1 MQSPAALPESPPP
14 SHPERPARGDWW
26 AVCLCA
32 AWCGTCG
39 IYRPLF
45 DELARAH
52 PDVRFEWVDI
62 EDESDI
68 AGDLDVETF
77 PTLLIADGERALFW
91 GPCCPRRPCW
101 RGCWP
106 ACRPQHRAAQAQVA
120 RRSKCLSACV
130 PPAARSGLWVPA
142 AQLAPTTVLLLFS

>member
-1 MQSPAALPESPPP
+1 MQSPAALPEPTPSSPAGADAAAAAATP
-14 SHPERPARGDWW
+14 RGWW

-52 PDVRFEWVDI
+52 PQVRFEWVDI
-62 EDESDI
+62 EDESEL

-77 PTLLIADGERALFW
+77 PTLLIADGERALFL
-91 GPCCPRRPCW
+91 GPLLPQAPVLARLLASLQA
-101 RGCWP
+101 GAP
-106 ACRPQHRAAQAQVA
+106 AAGAGGEAQEVFERVRAA
-120 RRSKCLSACV
+120 RGR
-130 PPAARSGLWVPA
+130 
-142 AQLAPTTVLLLFS
+142 

>member
-14 SHPERPARGDWW
+14 PHPERPARGDWW

-77 PTLLIADGERALFW
+77 PTLLIADGERALFL
-91 GPCCPRRPCW
+91 GPLL
-101 RGCWP
+101 
-106 ACRPQHRAAQAQVA
+106 PQAPVLARLLASLQAAAPGSAGPGGEAQQVFERVRAARGA
-120 RRSKCLSACV
+120 
-130 PPAARSGLWVPA
+130 
-142 AQLAPTTVLLLFS
+142 

>member
-1 MQSPAALPESPPP
+1 MDGSWQ
-14 SHPERPARGDWW
+14 
-26 AVCLCA
+26 VICLCA

-62 EDESDI
+62 EDDAEI

-77 PTLLIADGERALFW
+77 PTLLIADSDRGVPRNLVVAPRLF
-91 GPCCPRRPCW
+91 RP
-101 RGCWP
+101 
-106 ACRPQHRAAQAQVA
+106 ANAAQH
-120 RRSKCLSACV
+120 
-130 PPAARSGLWVPA
+130 
-142 AQLAPTTVLLLFS
+142 

>member
-77 PTLLIADGERALFW
+77 PTLLIADGERAVFF
-91 GPCCPRRPCW
+91 GPLL
-101 RGCWP
+101 
-106 ACRPQHRAAQAQVA
+106 PQAPVLARLLASLQAAAPGSAGPGGEAQQVFERVRAARGA
-120 RRSKCLSACV
+120 
-130 PPAARSGLWVPA
+130 
-142 AQLAPTTVLLLFS
+142 

>member
-1 MQSPAALPESPPP
+1 MSSPAALPP
-14 SHPERPARGDWW
+14 STPSTAAAAAPGGWW

-45 DELARAH
+45 EELSRAH

-62 EDESDI
+62 EDESEL

-77 PTLLIADGERALFW
+77 PTLLIADGQRALFL
-91 GPCCPRRPCW
+91 GPLL
-101 RGCWP
+101 
-106 ACRPQHRAAQAQVA
+106 PQAPVLARLLASLQAAPGSAGAGGEAQGVFE
-120 RRSKCLSACV
+120 RVR
-130 PPAARSGLWVPA
+130 AARSR
-142 AQLAPTTVLLLFS
+142 

>member
-14 SHPERPARGDWW
+14 SHTERPARGDWW

-68 AGDLDVETF
+68 AGELDVETF
-77 PTLLIADGERALFW
+77 PTLLIADGERALFL
-91 GPCCPRRPCW
+91 GPLL
-101 RGCWP
+101 
-106 ACRPQHRAAQAQVA
+106 PQAPVLARLLASLQAAAPGSAGPGGEAQQVFERVRAARGA
-120 RRSKCLSACV
+120 
-130 PPAARSGLWVPA
+130 
-142 AQLAPTTVLLLFS
+142 

>member
-1 MQSPAALPESPPP
+1 MSSPAALPPSTPASPAAATP
-14 SHPERPARGDWW
+14 GGWW

-62 EDESDI
+62 EDESDLV
-68 AGDLDVETF
+68 GDLDVETF
-77 PTLLIADGERALFW
+77 PTLLIADGERALFL
-91 GPCCPRRPCW
+91 GPLL
-101 RGCWP
+101 
-106 ACRPQHRAAQAQVA
+106 PQAPELARLLASLQAAPGSAGAGGEAQGVFE
-120 RRSKCLSACV
+120 RVR
-130 PPAARSGLWVPA
+130 AARSW
-142 AQLAPTTVLLLFS
+142 

>member
-14 SHPERPARGDWW
+14 SHPERPARGGWW

-52 PDVRFEWVDI
+52 RDVRFEWVDI

-77 PTLLIADGERALFW
+77 PTLLIADGERALFL
-91 GPCCPRRPCW
+91 GPLL
-101 RGCWP
+101 
-106 ACRPQHRAAQAQVA
+106 PQAPVLARLLASLQAAAPGSAGPGGEAQQVFERVRAARGA
-120 RRSKCLSACV
+120 
-130 PPAARSGLWVPA
+130 
-142 AQLAPTTVLLLFS
+142 

>member
-77 PTLLIADGERALFW
+77 PTLLIADSERALFL
-91 GPCCPRRPCW
+91 GPLL
-101 RGCWP
+101 
-106 ACRPQHRAAQAQVA
+106 PQAPVLARLLASLQAAAPGSAGPGGEAQQVFERVRAARGA
-120 RRSKCLSACV
+120 
-130 PPAARSGLWVPA
+130 
-142 AQLAPTTVLLLFS
+142 

>member
-1 MQSPAALPESPPP
+1 MSSPAALPPSTPSSPAAATP
-14 SHPERPARGDWW
+14 GGWW

-62 EDESDI
+62 EDESDL

-77 PTLLIADGERALFW
+77 PTLLIADGQRALFL
-91 GPCCPRRPCW
+91 GPLL
-101 RGCWP
+101 
-106 ACRPQHRAAQAQVA
+106 PQAPVLARLLASLQAATPGSGASAGQEAQSVFE
-120 RRSKCLSACV
+120 CV
-130 PPAARSGLWVPA
+130 RAARSR
-142 AQLAPTTVLLLFS
+142 

>member
-1 MQSPAALPESPPP
+1 MSSPAALPPSTPASPAAATP
-14 SHPERPARGDWW
+14 GGGW

-77 PTLLIADGERALFW
+77 PTLLIADGERALFL
-91 GPCCPRRPCW
+91 GPLL
-101 RGCWP
+101 
-106 ACRPQHRAAQAQVA
+106 PQAPVLARLLASLQAAAPGSAGPGGEAQQVFERVRAARGA
-120 RRSKCLSACV
+120 
-130 PPAARSGLWVPA
+130 
-142 AQLAPTTVLLLFS
+142 

>member
-77 PTLLIADGERALFW
+77 PTLLIADGERALFL
-91 GPCCPRRPCW
+91 GPLL
-101 RGCWP
+101 
-106 ACRPQHRAAQAQVA
+106 PQAPVLARLLASLQAAAPGSTGPGGEAQQVFERVRAARGA
-120 RRSKCLSACV
+120 
-130 PPAARSGLWVPA
+130 
-142 AQLAPTTVLLLFS
+142 

>member
-1 MQSPAALPESPPP
+1 MSSPAALPPSTPASPAAATP
-14 SHPERPARGDWW
+14 GGWW

-52 PDVRFEWVDI
+52 PDVRFAWVDI
-62 EDESDI
+62 EDESDL

-77 PTLLIADGERALFW
+77 PTLLIADGQRALFL
-91 GPCCPRRPCW
+91 GPLLPQAPVLARLLASLQAATPGSGAGAGPEAQGVFERVRAV
-101 RGCWP
+101 RG
-106 ACRPQHRAAQAQVA
+106 R
-120 RRSKCLSACV
+120 
-130 PPAARSGLWVPA
+130 
-142 AQLAPTTVLLLFS
+142 

>member
-1 MQSPAALPESPPP
+1 MQSPAAFPESPPP

-77 PTLLIADGERALFW
+77 PTLLIADGERALFL
-91 GPCCPRRPCW
+91 GPLL
-101 RGCWP
+101 
-106 ACRPQHRAAQAQVA
+106 PQAPVLARLLASLQAAAPGSTGPGGEAQQVFERVRAARGA
-120 RRSKCLSACV
+120 
-130 PPAARSGLWVPA
+130 
-142 AQLAPTTVLLLFS
+142 

>member
-1 MQSPAALPESPPP
+1 MSSPAALPPSSPP
-14 SHPERPARGDWW
+14 SPAAATPGGWW

-62 EDESDI
+62 EDESDL

-77 PTLLIADGERALFW
+77 PTLLIADGERALFL
-91 GPCCPRRPCW
+91 GPLL
-101 RGCWP
+101 
-106 ACRPQHRAAQAQVA
+106 PQAPVLARLLASLQSATPGSGAGAGADAQGVFERVRAA
-120 RRSKCLSACV
+120 RGR
-130 PPAARSGLWVPA
+130 
-142 AQLAPTTVLLLFS
+142 

>member
-1 MQSPAALPESPPP
+1 MPCAIKIEIPHGTTVS
-14 SHPERPARGDWW
+14 PARGDWW

-52 PDVRFEWVDI
+52 RDVRFEWVDI

-77 PTLLIADGERALFW
+77 PTLLIADGERALFL
-91 GPCCPRRPCW
+91 GPLL
-101 RGCWP
+101 
-106 ACRPQHRAAQAQVA
+106 PQAPVLARLLASLQAAAPGSAGPGGEAQQVFERVRAARGA
-120 RRSKCLSACV
+120 
-130 PPAARSGLWVPA
+130 
-142 AQLAPTTVLLLFS
+142 

>member
-77 PTLLIADGERALFW
+77 PTLLIADGERALFL
-91 GPCCPRRPCW
+91 GPLL
-101 RGCWP
+101 
-106 ACRPQHRAAQAQVA
+106 PQAPVLARLLASLQAAAPGGAGAGGEAQQVFERVRAA
-120 RRSKCLSACV
+120 RRA
-130 PPAARSGLWVPA
+130 
-142 AQLAPTTVLLLFS
+142 

>member
-62 EDESDI
+62 EDDSEI

-77 PTLLIADGERALFW
+77 PTLLIADGERALFL
-91 GPCCPRRPCW
+91 GPLL
-101 RGCWP
+101 
-106 ACRPQHRAAQAQVA
+106 PQAPVLARLLASLQAAAPGSAGPGGEAQQVFERVRAARGA
-120 RRSKCLSACV
+120 
-130 PPAARSGLWVPA
+130 
-142 AQLAPTTVLLLFS
+142 

>member
-62 EDESDI
+62 EDESDLVD
-68 AGDLDVETF
+68 DLDVETF
-77 PTLLIADGERALFW
+77 PTLLIADGERALFL
-91 GPCCPRRPCW
+91 GPLL
-101 RGCWP
+101 
-106 ACRPQHRAAQAQVA
+106 PQAPVLARLLASLQAAPGSAGAGGEAQGVFE
-120 RRSKCLSACV
+120 RVR
-130 PPAARSGLWVPA
+130 AARSW
-142 AQLAPTTVLLLFS
+142 

>member
-77 PTLLIADGERALFW
+77 PTLLIADGERALFL
-91 GPCCPRRPCW
+91 GPLL
-101 RGCWP
+101 
-106 ACRPQHRAAQAQVA
+106 PQAPVLARLLASLQAAAPGSAGPGGEAQQGFERVRAARGA
-120 RRSKCLSACV
+120 
-130 PPAARSGLWVPA
+130 
-142 AQLAPTTVLLLFS
+142 